1 MSALPVRN
9 STVSLSQSARHSGR
23 AQSIS
28 ALALVCSLALPAAA
42 FDADPGPT
50 RFAVQAAEV
59 QPNTDAGR
67 FSILTL
73 PKARATAPR
82 FQLVG
87 AKSAQAGSACE
98 QVDALFMDG
107 FED

>member
-9 STVSLSQSARHSGR
+9 STASLSRSARRSGPVR
-23 AQSIS
+23 SIS
-28 ALALVCSLALPAAA
+28 ALALVCSLAVPAAELH
-42 FDADPGPT
+42 ADPGPP

-59 QPNTDAGR
+59 QPKADAGR
-67 FSILTL
+67 FSVLAQ
-73 PKARATAPR
+73 PKTKAAAPR
-82 FQLVG
+82 FQLLG